1 MKKLRVGLI
10 ANLILLT
17 SLLAKAEAA
26 PETSGAG
33 PANCGEMEVWDYTTA
48 MCAAFPMPG
57 MPMTMLMVHG
67 NAFAVQTVE
76 EGPRGRNEFAAPN
89 MLMVDYGTTFHEK
102 HYLNVDVMTTV
113 ERWSFPSRGYPELL
127 QIGEANQNHEPFLDA
142 QHPHSSPVMGL
153 TFSDTIALG
162 EEKDHLKIFF
172 APRGS
177 STEGP
182 VAFMHRPTGLQNPDA
197 PLGHH
202 VGQDVGHIASTVVGA
217 SLRNGKMNY
226 ELSAFNGTEP
236 EPSNVDLPLGSLN
249 SGAVR
254 VIRQFTAHLYAMAS
268 AAYVKSPEP
277 QDPDLKSIQ
286 RYSASVYN
294 DQQLNGGGTLYNAL
308 IWGLVN
314 GYDHAAALNSFAE
327 EFWFHEAADNFWSRF
342 EVLQRTAGQLQ
353 FVVADPSAN
362 PNTARWVTAATLGY
376 TRNLGTWSA
385 LHVSVGASLTKDF
398 LPSELRTAYGGDPL
412 SAKVFLQLSGM
423 RMWD

>member
-1 MKKLRVGLI
+1 MEKLRVGLI

-26 PETSGAG
+26 PETPGAG
-33 PANCGEMEVWDYTTA
+33 PTNCSEMQVWDYTTA
-48 MCAAFPMPG
+48 MCAALPMPG

-67 NAFAVQTVE
+67 NAFAVQTLE
-76 EGPRGRNEFAAPN
+76 EGPRGRNEFAVPN
-89 MLMVDYGTTFHEK
+89 MLMVDYGATVHER
-102 HYLNVDVMTTV
+102 HYLNVEIMATV

-127 QIGEANQNHEPFLDA
+127 QIGEENQSHEPFLDA
-142 QHPHSSPVMGL
+142 QHPHSSPIMGL

-217 SLRNGKMNY
+217 SLRKGKMNY

-236 EPSNVDLPLGSLN
+236 APANVDLPLGPLN

-254 VIRQFTAHLYAMAS
+254 VIRQFSDHVYAMAS
-268 AAYVKSPEP
+268 AAYLKSPEP
-277 QDPDLKSIQ
+277 QDPDLKPIQ

-294 DQQLNGGGTLYNAL
+294 DQQLDGGWMLHNAV

-353 FVVADPSAN
+353 SVVADPSAD
-362 PNTARWVTAATLGY
+362 PHAARWVTAATLGY
-376 TRNLGTWSA
+376 TRNLGAWSA
-385 LHVSVGASLTKDF
+385 LNVSAGGSLTKDF
-398 LPSELRTAYGGDPL
+398 LPSEFRAAYGGDPL
-412 SAKVFLQLSGM
+412 SAKVFLQVSGM